1 MAAKATIY
9 KAALN
14 IADMD
19 RGYYATHAL
28 TLACHPSETEER
40 LMVRLFAFA
49 LYASDSLQF
58 TRGISI
64 EDEPDLWDKDLTDHI
79 THWIELGVPDESR
92 LRKGCNRSDRVTL
105 LTYNPRNAQPWWE
118 KNRDKLTRFDNL
130 RVIFLPKESTD
141 ALAAMAARNM
151 ELQITIQDGQ
161 AWVSDA
167 NSNVAITPEIWKA
180 VSSKL

>member
-9 KAALN
+9 KAAIN

-19 RGYYATHAL
+19 RQYYASHNL

-58 TRGISI
+58 TRGLST
-64 EDEPDLWDKDLTDHI
+64 EDEPELWDKDLTDHI
-79 THWIELGVPDESR
+79 THWIELGEPDESR
-92 LRKGCNRSDRVTL
+92 LRKGCNRSDEATLVT
-105 LTYNPRNAQPWWE
+105 YGPRSAPLWWE
-118 KNRDKLTRFDNL
+118 KNRDKLVRFDNL
-130 RVIFLPKESTD
+130 RVVFLPKEATD

-151 ELQITIQDGQ
+151 DLQVTIQDGQ
-161 AWVSDA
+161 AWVSNA
-167 NSNVAITPEIWKA
+167 TNNIAITPELWKP
-180 VSSKL
+180 

>member
-9 KAALN
+9 KASIN

-19 RGYYATHAL
+19 RSYYATHAL

-40 LMVRLFAFA
+40 LMVRLFTFA
-49 LYASDSLQF
+49 LYASESLQF
-58 TRGISI
+58 TRGIST

-92 LRKGCNRSDRVTL
+92 IRKGSNRADQATIVS
-105 LTYNPRNAQPWWE
+105 YNLRNAMPWWE
-118 KNRDKLTRFDNL
+118 KHRDKLARFDNL
-130 RVIFLPKESTD
+130 RVIFLAKESTD
-141 ALAAMAARNM
+141 ALTAMAARNM
-151 ELQITIQDGQ
+151 ELQVTIQDGQ

-180 VSSKL
+180 IV